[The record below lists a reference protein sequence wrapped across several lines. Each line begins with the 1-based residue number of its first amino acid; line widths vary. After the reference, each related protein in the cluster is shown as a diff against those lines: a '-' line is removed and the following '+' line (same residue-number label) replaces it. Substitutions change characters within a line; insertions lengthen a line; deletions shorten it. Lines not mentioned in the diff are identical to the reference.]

1 MLTKNS
7 LANEKNLKT
16 TDEDFY
22 TNILQN
28 IISNPYFQ
36 KSWFL
41 EQTSLDCGKHCK
53 R

>member
-22 TNILQN
+22 TNILLIQGGAEGSAAV
-28 IISNPYFQ
+28 IA
-36 KSWFL
+36 
-41 EQTSLDCGKHCK
+41 T
-53 R
+53 

>member
-16 TDEDFY
+16 TDEDDY

-36 KSWFL
+36 KSWF
-41 EQTSLDCGKHCK
+41 
-53 R
+53 